1 MEDLFG
7 SEASQQQQ
15 DPASDF
21 LARERAALG
30 ADANSF
36 ASPADSNQPDKDY
49 EQSAAAFPD
58 LDGAD
63 DDALGDFAAA
73 GAPAASSPTSATA
86 APGAFASQVPQQVS
100 VTGTNEF
107 AAFEQEY
114 PEIEIPGEQ
123 VSLAYH
129 ARVPGPWTDRSNPAS
144 VMQPHENGLNG
155 TSTPEPTAFS
165 PPAASTPAAAPQDA
179 GESEFIR

>member
-7 SEASQQQQ
+7 SDASQQQQ

-58 LDGAD
+58 LDGGD

-73 GAPAASSPTSATA
+73 PASPSSAAAPPAA
-86 APGAFASQVPQQVS
+86 ASQVPQQVS

-114 PEIEIPGEQ
+114 PEIEIPSEH
-123 VSLAYH
+123 VSLAQQ
-129 ARVPGPWTDRSNPAS
+129 RCVPQLLD
-144 VMQPHENGLNG
+144 
-155 TSTPEPTAFS
+155 
-165 PPAASTPAAAPQDA
+165 
-179 GESEFIR
+179 

>member
-7 SEASQQQQ
+7 SDASQQQQ

-58 LDGAD
+58 LDGGD
-63 DDALGDFAAA
+63 DDALGDFAASV
-73 GAPAASSPTSATA
+73 SSPTSATA
-86 APGAFASQVPQQVS
+86 PAVAANQVPQQVS

-114 PEIEIPGEQ
+114 PEIEIPSEQ
-123 VSLAYH
+123 VSLCIAGCAGTLELI
-129 ARVPGPWTDRSNPAS
+129 ARTLLL
-144 VMQPHENGLNG
+144 QPHENGLNG
-155 TSTPEPTAFS
+155 TSTHEPATFS
-165 PPAASTPAAAPQDA
+165 PPAASTPAAAPQEE